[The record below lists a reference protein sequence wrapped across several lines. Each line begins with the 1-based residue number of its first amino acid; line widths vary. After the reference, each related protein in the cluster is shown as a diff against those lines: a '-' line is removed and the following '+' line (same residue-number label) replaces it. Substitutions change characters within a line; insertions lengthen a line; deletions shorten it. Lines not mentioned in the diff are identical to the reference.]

1 MGNSLW
7 WGYPVSCKMCPR
19 EASSTPCPHGNARGM
34 HNIKSASRL
43 SKCPLGGGAWPQ
55 IQNSCLKQSTLL
67 PNRGLRSQSLRG
79 TPFYLQAD
87 KQEVS
92 SSKSPCVPLLVP
104 DAKSPAL
111 RGQAAPSQVWAGKAG
126 WGRGGAAGLGPPKAI
141 SEAGAYA
148 VCVRAADPG
157 HAPAPHSS
165 KWAWLMTWEESSP
178 CARLREPHWGPAVC
192 GWRIKLC
199 PSILSAV
206 MRESPKLW
214 AGMPASPRHALQ
226 TVQRVRCAQ
235 PNPRQNQTTCL
246 AVESQLWLALQN
258 KL

>member
-126 WGRGGAAGLGPPKAI
+126 WGGAR
-141 SEAGAYA
+141 
-148 VCVRAADPG
+148 RA
-157 HAPAPHSS
+157 
-165 KWAWLMTWEESSP
+165 WALLRRS
-178 CARLREPHWGPAVC
+178 ARLELT
-192 GWRIKLC
+192 LC
-199 PSILSAV
+199 ASGLLIRA
-206 MRESPKLW
+206 
-214 AGMPASPRHALQ
+214 MPQPR
-226 TVQRVRCAQ
+226 TP
-235 PNPRQNQTTCL
+235 PNEL
-246 AVESQLWLALQN
+246 G
-258 KL
+258 